1 MLPYQGEQGSRLM
14 KSFKRSIS
22 KLLPDTTQLEFEF
35 TGNKL
40 SMHFQKTEKKKFEY
54 NHDVVYLGSCPENN
68 CSDYS
73 VGETARCI
81 S

>member
-14 KSFKRSIS
+14 NSFKRSIS

-40 SMHFQKTEKKKFEY
+40 STQFQKKRKKE
-54 NHDVVYLGSCPENN
+54 
-68 CSDYS
+68 
-73 VGETARCI
+73 I
-81 S
+81 